1 MQQANAVTTQADDVS
16 RGHREVK
23 LLKPWK
29 LSLLLIIASTA
40 CRADIYGYV
49 DEQGIAHF
57 SAEKLDSQYKLW
69 SKGALGSVEPDAT
82 DRESPARLGR
92 LTEHPSLKKYEPLL
106 KLASLEFSVELH
118 LLKAVMA
125 AESGFNPDAVS
136 PKGAIGLMQVMPAT
150 AERYGVVA
158 DKRKSLEQKLRDP
171 KTNIRLGARYLSDLS
186 RKFPEQQKLVIAS
199 YNAGEGAVKQY
210 KNTIPPYRET
220 LNYVQLVSELYQVY
234 QPKLL
239 SRKLSTPALRDA
251 PNKRIRLTIGG
262 PANTASAPLSS
273 LPSDS

>member
-82 DRESPARLGR
+82 DRDSPARLGR
-92 LTEHPSLKKYEPLL
+92 LTQHPSLKKYESLL
-106 KLASLEFSVELH
+106 KLASVEYSVELH

-239 SRKLSTPALRDA
+239 SRKHGALGLSDA

-262 PANTASAPLSS
+262 PAPHS
-273 LPSDS
+273 LPPSDS

>member
-1 MQQANAVTTQADDVS
+1 
-16 RGHREVK
+16 
-23 LLKPWK
+23 LKFSQFSI
-29 LSLLLIIASTA
+29 SLLLILASTLS
-40 CRADIYGYV
+40 RADIYGYV
-49 DEQGIAHF
+49 DEQGVSHF

-69 SKGALGSVEPDAT
+69 SRGALGSVELESAGG
-82 DRESPARLGR
+82 ESPPQLGR
-92 LTEHPSLKKYEPLL
+92 LTQHPGLKKYEPLL

-150 AERYGVVA
+150 AERYGVLA
-158 DKRKSLEQKLRDP
+158 DKKKSLEQKLRDP

-220 LNYVQLVSELYQVY
+220 LNYVQLVSELCQVY
-234 QPKLL
+234 QPKLV
-239 SRKLSTPALRDA
+239 SRSHGAMVLRDTA
-251 PNKRIRLTIGG
+251 NSSKRIRLTISG
-262 PANTASAPLSS
+262 PTNNAAAPLP
-273 LPSDS
+273 LRPADS